1 MIKMGI
7 FLIGLI
13 SGLVIHNAA
22 VRIINFN
29 ASTDAWVSF
38 YGAIGGGIIT
48 FLGVLLSL
56 EHNKKMIKE
65 SFEQEQIAKMRPWI
79 KLDEYKSNVL
89 LTHSENE
96 GTLIIYSTEDYERKL
111 ANLEREIYEFGSR
124 DMQRVKDII
133 RINGMY
139 VFHVIENLSD
149 NPLLSSDYVLT
160 FTTKDNKIEQLKVNI
175 GDMKGKTKIFI
186 PLPDQGKSKYEINSL
201 EIKGKSIY
209 NEEMFYKEKYINGC
223 PVTVDITHNRQS
235 DNFNRD
241 LKSYNCIYI
250 TKESNIEFMKKFINE
265 Q

>member
-22 VRIINFN
+22 VRITNFN
-29 ASTDAWVSF
+29 VSTDAWISF

-48 FLGVLLSL
+48 FFGVLLSL
-56 EHNKKMIKE
+56 EHNKTMIKE

-79 KLDEYKSNVL
+79 KVEDYRSNVL

-96 GTLIIYSTEDYERKL
+96 GTLTIYSTADYENKL
-111 ANLEREIYEFGSR
+111 ADLESKIYKFGSR

-133 RINGMY
+133 SIDGRYI
-139 VFHVIENLSD
+139 FHVIENLSD

-175 GDMKGKTKIFI
+175 GDMKGKSKIFI
-186 PLPDQGKSKYEINSL
+186 PLPDQGKRKYEINSL

>member
-1 MIKMGI
+1 MGI

-22 VRIINFN
+22 VRITNFN
-29 ASTDAWVSF
+29 VSTDAWISF

-48 FLGVLLSL
+48 FFGVLLSL
-56 EHNKKMIKE
+56 EHNKTMIKE

-79 KLDEYKSNVL
+79 KVEDYRSNVL

-96 GTLIIYSTEDYERKL
+96 GTLTIYSTADYENKL
-111 ANLEREIYEFGSR
+111 ADLESKIYKFGSR

-133 RINGMY
+133 SIDGRYI
-139 VFHVIENLSD
+139 FHVIENLSD

-175 GDMKGKTKIFI
+175 GDMKGKSKIFI
-186 PLPDQGKSKYEINSL
+186 PLPDQGKTKYEINSL